1 MRVECID
8 VMLRIH
14 IYCQHCPF
22 EMESVLD
29 HVLRD
34 YPLPQNVWNVIIKPS
49 DREALSSTGFIPW
62 LISNLSSTA
71 SIPWLIMFGVLPWF
85 LWKWRSKGVFGGDAS
100 LNSTPLNAK
109 NPAARIHFSN
119 ESVLNLVV
127 KKPPPRCCWNGRGLL
142 RDNHGT
148 HLSFLNLEK
157 TYFMGSCIFFNLGK
171 RTVMFV

>member
-71 SIPWLIMFGVLPWF
+71 SIPWLIMFGVVPGNGEKEF
-85 LWKWRSKGVFGGDAS
+85 LEEMPVYI
-100 LNSTPLNAK
+100 PL
-109 NPAARIHFSN
+109 R
-119 ESVLNLVV
+119 
-127 KKPPPRCCWNGRGLL
+127 
-142 RDNHGT
+142 
-148 HLSFLNLEK
+148 
-157 TYFMGSCIFFNLGK
+157 
-171 RTVMFV
+171 

>member
-22 EMESVLD
+22 EMESVL

-34 YPLPQNVWNVIIKPS
+34 CPLPQNVWNVIIKPS

-71 SIPWLIMFGVLPWF
+71 SIPWLIMFGVVPGNGEKEF
-85 LWKWRSKGVFGGDAS
+85 LEEMPVYI
-100 LNSTPLNAK
+100 PL
-109 NPAARIHFSN
+109 R
-119 ESVLNLVV
+119 
-127 KKPPPRCCWNGRGLL
+127 
-142 RDNHGT
+142 
-148 HLSFLNLEK
+148 
-157 TYFMGSCIFFNLGK
+157 
-171 RTVMFV
+171 